1 MIYYYWIPLV
11 GSDNKD
17 CIFDKKFK
25 IREAQLGPQSYQIKD
40 CILVLSTCRLGE
52 MEYAYFYICF
62 FRCVDV
68 LVIYTC
74 TGVEYSTVIEV
85 KF

>member
-1 MIYYYWIPLV
+1 M
-11 GSDNKD
+11 
-17 CIFDKKFK
+17 
-25 IREAQLGPQSYQIKD
+25 
-40 CILVLSTCRLGE
+40 LSFT
-52 MEYAYFYICF
+52 FVF